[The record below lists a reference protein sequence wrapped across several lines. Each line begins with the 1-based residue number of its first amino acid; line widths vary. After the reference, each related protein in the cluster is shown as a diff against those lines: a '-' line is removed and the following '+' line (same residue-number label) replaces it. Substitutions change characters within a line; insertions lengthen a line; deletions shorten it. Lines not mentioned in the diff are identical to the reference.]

1 MSFVIDYN
9 CITPLGKD
17 LNSTMQA
24 VEQGKTAVK
33 EHDHMH
39 LGTYYA
45 ARFDSTSDLLSLL
58 IEAGKPIMDRF
69 APSDRD
75 LLLLSTTKGEIQH
88 LDQGVEQV
96 YLYKLADQLASYFG
110 FQNSPLVISNAC
122 VSGIQALATAKRLV
136 DGGMYERVY
145 VLAGDL
151 VTDFVLS
158 GFASFQAM
166 ASAPCRPY
174 DKERTGVNLGEA
186 AAAVLVGMSPSEIEI
201 LGEASINDANH
212 ISGPS
217 RTGEGLYR
225 SIQLAIEESKI
236 DSSALDYISAHGTA
250 TIYNDEMESIALGRS
265 GLLDVPV
272 NSWKGY
278 FGHTLG
284 TAGLLEAILSFESA
298 KRGVIYPS
306 LGFSEQG
313 TSHAMNIPKQIQA
326 KAITYFMKTAS
337 GFGGSNTAVVFRH
350 VH

>member
-17 LNSTMQA
+17 LNSTMEA

-33 EHDHMH
+33 EHNHLH
-39 LGTYYA
+39 LGKYYA
-45 ARFDSTSDLLSLL
+45 ARFDFDSDLLSLL
-58 IEAGKPIMDRF
+58 IEAGKPILEKYK
-69 APSDRD
+69 PGNRD
-75 LLLLSTTKGEIQH
+75 LLLLSTTKGEVQYLH
-88 LDQGVEQV
+88 QGAEQV
-96 YLYKLADQLASYFG
+96 FLYKLAERLARHFG

-122 VSGIQALATAKRLV
+122 VSGIQALATAKRLI
-136 DGGMYERVY
+136 DGGMYERVF
-145 VLAGDL
+145 VFAGDL

-186 AAAVLVGMSPSEIEI
+186 AAAVLVGKGPSEFEI

-225 SIQLAIEESKI
+225 SIQLAINESQI
-236 DSSALDYISAHGTA
+236 DPGALDYISAHGTA
-250 TIYNDEMESIALGRS
+250 TIYNDEMESIALERS

-298 KRGVIYPS
+298 KKGRIYPS
-306 LGFSEQG
+306 LGFSEPG
-313 TSHAMNIPKQIQA
+313 TTHILNIPKHIQA